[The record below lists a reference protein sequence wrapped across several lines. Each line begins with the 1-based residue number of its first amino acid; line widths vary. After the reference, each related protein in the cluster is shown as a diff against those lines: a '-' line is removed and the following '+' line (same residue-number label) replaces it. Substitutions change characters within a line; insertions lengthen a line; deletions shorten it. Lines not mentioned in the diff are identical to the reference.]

1 VPKNYQINSL
11 FHTDL
16 YLITNINYVS
26 PNFHVDP
33 SMKPEVDLAI
43 GELVKHGVLHKD
55 EIDSA
60 FEKYP
65 EAASIDDRDALG
77 DFLEQIGLITA
88 FQAGELRNKR
98 IADLAMANY
107 LILDR
112 LGEGGMGTVFRA
124 RHKRMRRIVALKVLN
139 PEIQENPDHLQRFQR
154 EIETLARL
162 NHPGVIQAYDADFGP
177 SGFFLVLELVEG
189 NDLDGIVRKNGPLP
203 VSEAIDAMIQ
213 SAKALQYVHD
223 QGMVHRD
230 IKPQNL
236 MRNRQ
241 GDIKVADLG
250 LVRLAEAES
259 ADDHNKQGLTQQFT
273 IAGTL
278 EFMAPEQAENT
289 SGVDNRAD
297 IYSLGCSLYYIL
309 AGKNV

>member
-1 VPKNYQINSL
+1 
-11 FHTDL
+11 
-16 YLITNINYVS
+16 
-26 PNFHVDP
+26 
-33 SMKPEVDLAI
+33 MKPEVDLAI

-65 EAASIDDRDALG
+65 EAVSIDDRDALG

-162 NHPGVIQAYDADFGP
+162 NHPELYKLMMQISGP
-177 SGFFLVLELVEG
+177 PDSF
-189 NDLDGIVRKNGPLP
+189 
-203 VSEAIDAMIQ
+203 
-213 SAKALQYVHD
+213 
-223 QGMVHRD
+223 
-230 IKPQNL
+230 
-236 MRNRQ
+236 
-241 GDIKVADLG
+241 
-250 LVRLAEAES
+250 
-259 ADDHNKQGLTQQFT
+259 
-273 IAGTL
+273 
-278 EFMAPEQAENT
+278 
-289 SGVDNRAD
+289 
-297 IYSLGCSLYYIL
+297 
-309 AGKNV
+309 